1 MNLSLTRSFLNILRT
16 GKQIIIPSVHSN
28 TYYHRDIELS
38 VLRAYDIYNR
48 NPQKSENKY
57 SFKTMPSMYSN
68 LYNSREA
75 TEYFLKK

>member
-1 MNLSLTRSFLNILRT
+1 MSLTRTFLNILRS
-16 GKQIIIPSVHSN
+16 GKKITIPSIHSN

-38 VLRAYDIYNR
+38 VSRAYDIYNR
-48 NPQKSENKY
+48 NPQKLPNKR